1 MDSMD
6 ELRSPSRPTSPAAP
20 IIVFPSP
27 SMLSVLQLL
36 GTIRCP
42 KKPRAAH
49 LDMRSERD
57 RLLKVIEEQ
66 ATSMHRLTDLRPPA
80 PQPEQAAGLTEKPA
94 RGDEC
99 DRWRVATTER
109 RSWWPFGRRA

>member
-1 MDSMD
+1 MD

-20 IIVFPSP
+20 VIVLPSP

-49 LDMRSERD
+49 KYDSMTRLQLEAKEAMRRRGVPSPDEWD
-57 RLLKVIEEQ
+57 AVALTFAEPVVEASYQALK
-66 ATSMHRLTDLRPPA
+66 P
-80 PQPEQAAGLTEKPA
+80 
-94 RGDEC
+94 
-99 DRWRVATTER
+99 
-109 RSWWPFGRRA
+109 RALNWVV